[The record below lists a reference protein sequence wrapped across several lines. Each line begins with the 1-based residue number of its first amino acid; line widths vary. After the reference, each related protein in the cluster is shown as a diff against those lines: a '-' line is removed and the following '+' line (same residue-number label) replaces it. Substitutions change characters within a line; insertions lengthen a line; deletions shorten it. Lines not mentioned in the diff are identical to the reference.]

1 MAADEPGTDLLPRIT
16 IWAAGRPIV
25 RAHPSIF
32 GSTEFDRRPD
42 ADSRFSTIRPN
53 GIVQGVLYGAE
64 DQDAAASETI
74 FHTVPAD
81 RPGAPDPRPRQV
93 PLGPYEPWMWSTIA
107 CGRDLVLVDLDTDGL
122 DTIGNNR
129 DLLILSGRLD
139 YPRTRRW
146 SEVIW
151 HAAPQADGFCWVSRQ
166 APEKLAV
173 MLFEARDDRTGGV
186 ARHELFADG
195 PPDPFFY
202 PAGLARLADLA
213 LRLNITLV
221 F

>member
-1 MAADEPGTDLLPRIT
+1 MVADEPRADLNPRLV

-32 GSTEFDRRPD
+32 GSTEFDRRCD
-42 ADSRFSTIRPN
+42 ADSRFSTIHPN
-53 GIVQGVLYGAE
+53 GRVQGVLYGA
-64 DQDAAASETI
+64 DNQDAAASETI

-81 RPGAPDPRPRQV
+81 RPGTPDPRPRQI
-93 PLGPYEPWMWSTIA
+93 PLGPYESWMWSTIA
-107 CGRDLVLVDLDTDGL
+107 CGRDLVLVDLDSDGL
-122 DTIGNNR
+122 QAIGTVR
-129 DLLILSGRLD
+129 EILILSGRRD
-139 YPRTRRW
+139 YPQTRRW
-146 SEVIW
+146 SEALW
-151 HAAPQADGFCWVSRQ
+151 HAAPQADGLCWVSRQ
-166 APEKLAV
+166 APGRFAL

-202 PAGLARLADLA
+202 PAGLDRLADLA
-213 LRLNITLV
+213 LRLNVTLV

>member
-1 MAADEPGTDLLPRIT
+1 LAAEEPTANLKPRLVV
-16 IWAAGRPIV
+16 WPAGRPIV

-42 ADSRFSTIRPN
+42 GDSRFSTIRPN

-81 RPGAPDPRPRQV
+81 RPGSPDPRPRQI
-93 PLGPYEPWMWSTIA
+93 PLGPYESWMWSTVA
-107 CGRDLVLVDLDTDGL
+107 CGHDLVLVELDSDGL
-122 DTIGNNR
+122 EAIGTNR
-129 DLLILSGRLD
+129 ELLILSGRRD

-146 SEVIW
+146 SEALW
-151 HAAPQADGFCWVSRQ
+151 HAAPQADGLYWVSRQ
-166 APEKLAV
+166 SVGKVAV
-173 MLFEARDDRTGGV
+173 MLFETRDDRPGGV

-195 PPDPFFY
+195 APDPFFY
-202 PAGLARLADLA
+202 PARLARLADLA
-213 LRLNITLV
+213 SRLNITLV